1 MLGCATPSTSS
12 DGAPVKASCRFLPFH
27 VPCPYASNP
36 IARRRWTAAI
46 HIRPPCRG
54 ARRRPSH
61 AQVYQIQL
69 PPRREAGRQMETA
82 ACGSSSLCCRP
93 TGGRLPIV
101 AGLEPASEPGRMRRL
116 AATLPRLT
124 QGRPSAQKRF
134 EHARCKVSSALLERL
149 QRQPAGGAYKV
160 FQAVSAPPRHPFRAV
175 PGPGSGGPPA
185 RLANAPAK
193 SMPHPLT
200 PSRHPASIHRR

>member
-1 MLGCATPSTSS
+1 MLFVLGCATPSTSS

-69 PPRREAGRQMETA
+69 PPRRSWTTDGHCLGLGLGFGHLSGGFHCCRVVWSQSSECQLAVLYGSLR
-82 ACGSSSLCCRP
+82 GSSFVTHVRCS
-93 TGGRLPIV
+93 GRH
-101 AGLEPASEPGRMRRL
+101 
-116 AATLPRLT
+116 
-124 QGRPSAQKRF
+124 K
-134 EHARCKVSSALLERL
+134 HARVHWAWPFPRQHPETCLAIRGW
-149 QRQPAGGAYKV
+149 RQP
-160 FQAVSAPPRHPFRAV
+160 
-175 PGPGSGGPPA
+175 
-185 RLANAPAK
+185 
-193 SMPHPLT
+193 T
-200 PSRHPASIHRR
+200 PK

>member
-1 MLGCATPSTSS
+1 M
-12 DGAPVKASCRFLPFH
+12 KASCRFLPFH
-27 VPCPYASNP
+27 VPCPYASKTRSP
-36 IARRRWTAAI
+36 VGDGQRRSTSGLRAEE
-46 HIRPPCRG
+46 RGG
-54 ARRRPSH
+54 ARAMHRCTRYSCH
-61 AQVYQIQL
+61 QG
-69 PPRREAGRQMETA
+69 EAGRQMETA